1 MGSDLAQPCLGV
13 DVAVAHGGHRDHH
26 PVDAGGDGGEARV
39 FVLLYEVAETGEGEA
54 GDEDEHEHEAQL
66 PE

>member
-1 MGSDLAQPCLGV
+1 MSDLAQSGAGENVP
-13 DVAVAHGGHRDHH
+13 VAHGGHRDHH

-39 FVLLYEVAETGEGEA
+39 FILFYEVAETGEGEA
-54 GDEDEHEHEAQL
+54 GDEDEHQHEAEL